1 MNNDWLQSVYS
12 DTTENFVSNPCP
24 HKGENITIRLRM
36 AENEEIREVMLRTRE
51 FGIENRIPMKQVSL
65 ERGLKIYEAEVCVN
79 DARFHYQFYLVTKD
93 TIYYYTQYRIT
104 DYIPDETRDFVI
116 LADYEHP
123 TWVQNAVFYQ
133 IFPDRFY
140 NGNSAQDVKEGEY
153 SYQGHLAK
161 EVLDWNTASMDYED
175 GYGMDFHNGDLDGV
189 IQKLDYLQDLGINAI
204 YLNPIFTS
212 PSVHKYDSL
221 DYFQID
227 PHLGG
232 DAALQRLTEEAH
244 KRGMHVMLD
253 ISINHTS
260 SAAKWFNKENE
271 FYGREE
277 GAFQNPNSELREF
290 YFFDENNDYD
300 TWCGVPTMPK
310 LNYSSQKLR
319 NVIYRDEQSVLKKWV
334 KEPYKIDGWRF
345 DVADCLARNKVT
357 DVHREVLKEIREN
370 LKAERADLYLLAE
383 DWADCSEDLQGDSW
397 DSTMNYFGCTR
408 PVRNFIGDCDLFHA
422 RDEILKQM
430 KQKMTA
436 KQLSERI
443 CQFYGLLPGVIQHQM
458 FNLLD
463 SHDVIRFYGNRSISQ
478 DACRGAVIL
487 LFTLPGVPSVY
498 YGDEILLDGST
509 EFTEGCRNPFD
520 WEWERKE
527 EAKINREFYR
537 KLIVLRKSS
546 KALQQG
552 GFQVI
557 SEEGYLFACA
567 RFTAEEV
574 LFAVCSM
581 EEEDKELE
589 IPLSHFGIQEVT
601 VTEDYLGTP
610 VAYEICGQRMK
621 LQCPAGKSL
630 LLQIRCD

>member
-1 MNNDWLQSVYS
+1 
-12 DTTENFVSNPCP
+12 
-24 HKGENITIRLRM
+24 
-36 AENEEIREVMLRTRE
+36 
-51 FGIENRIPMKQVSL
+51 
-65 ERGLKIYEAEVCVN
+65 
-79 DARFHYQFYLVTKD
+79 
-93 TIYYYTQYRIT
+93 
-104 DYIPDETRDFVI
+104 
-116 LADYEHP
+116 
-123 TWVQNAVFYQ
+123 
-133 IFPDRFY
+133 
-140 NGNSAQDVKEGEY
+140 
-153 SYQGHLAK
+153 
-161 EVLDWNTASMDYED
+161 
-175 GYGMDFHNGDLDGV
+175 
-189 IQKLDYLQDLGINAI
+189 
-204 YLNPIFTS
+204 
-212 PSVHKYDSL
+212 
-221 DYFQID
+221 
-227 PHLGG
+227 
-232 DAALQRLTEEAH
+232 
-244 KRGMHVMLD
+244 
-253 ISINHTS
+253 
-260 SAAKWFNKENE
+260 
-271 FYGREE
+271 
-277 GAFQNPNSELREF
+277 
-290 YFFDENNDYD
+290 
-300 TWCGVPTMPK
+300 MPK